1 MSYLWPIIDPED
13 DDEDD
18 DNPRNILSKLSH
30 MKNKTAK
37 NSFTKNLMS
46 GLGIKPI
53 KAIKGMSS
61 SPKKKSGS
69 K

>member
-1 MSYLWPIIDPED
+1 
-13 DDEDD
+13 
-18 DNPRNILSKLSH
+18 
-30 MKNKTAK
+30 MKNNKTAK

-61 SPKKKSGS
+61 SVKKKSGS

>member
-1 MSYLWPIIDPED
+1 MNYLWPIIDPED

-18 DNPRNILSKLSH
+18 DNPFLKIH

-61 SPKKKSGS
+61 SSKKKSGS